1 MVRVDFEEVGR
12 PQAGDGLRVEVG
24 IGQHVVEAETLDGLD
39 RWETVVEVEDA
50 TQLVVTVKL
59 AGVRAA
65 REAEV
70 RAREAEATARAEEAR
85 RRRREAAAADSR
97 RRATLAA
104 AADSRRRAT
113 LAAADSRRREA
124 LASISR
130 DFVEVPAG
138 PFLMGSDKSD
148 NDESPQHR
156 VTLPA
161 FYIGRHEVT
170 VAQYAAFVEDSAG
183 ARAVNGNSLSLADFN
198 LSSARARTER
208 ARHLGKLAD
217 AVEIDWDRLL
227 EEFCQRVLMAEREG
241 RPAVLL
247 REFPRPVDDHLDVE
261 GIRLHRRHP
270 AILFGDGGTAKSYT
284 ALYLAGRLD
293 QRGVRVLY
301 ADWEFAGED
310 HRDRLE
316 RLFGPDMPAVTYVR
330 CERPL
335 VHEADRLR
343 RIVQEDEITYVI
355 YDSIAFATDGPPE
368 AAEMAS
374 AYFRAVR
381 QIGVGSLHIAHVNRS
396 DTGDKKPFGSSFW
409 HNGAPSTWKRE
420 DSRPSPRL
428 RRTVHRALQPEGEH
442 RLPAG
447 GSRVPHHLRRH
458 PDDVHTGRPAERG

>member
-1 MVRVDFEEVGR
+1 M
-12 PQAGDGLRVEVG
+12 
-24 IGQHVVEAETLDGLD
+24 
-39 RWETVVEVEDA
+39 TVMP
-50 TQLVVTVKL
+50 TP
-59 AGVRAA
+59 
-65 REAEV
+65 AEV
-70 RAREAEATARAEEAR
+70 FGPGDVGAMR
-85 RRRREAAAADSR
+85 RTFSASGEGRYVFGIPDLQLEFDVDRLRRE
-97 RRATLAA
+97 
-104 AADSRRRAT
+104 
-113 LAAADSRRREA
+113 
-124 LASISR
+124 
-130 DFVEVPAG
+130 
-138 PFLMGSDKSD
+138 
-148 NDESPQHR
+148 
-156 VTLPA
+156 
-161 FYIGRHEVT
+161 RHELKGELAVRCGL
-170 VAQYAAFVEDSAG
+170 AG

-316 RLFGPDMPAVTYVR
+316 RLFGPDMLAVTYVR

-409 HNGAPSTWKRE
+409 HNGAPSTWNVKTADQVPGSGELSIGLYNRKVNTGSLRAAVGFRITFDDTRTTFTRVDPRDVDELAVSLPLWQRVASELRGGPQTYAQLAECLDAKVDSIEKATKRK
-420 DSRPSPRL
+420 
-428 RRTVHRALQPEGEH
+428 TKVFT
-442 RLPAG
+442 
-447 GSRVPHHLRRH
+447 RVPGDADGVYRLALVERRA
-458 PDDVHTGRPAERG
+458 G